1 MARIADYSKDT
12 TITGGDKVIGTNQ
25 ANGDTVNFLVEDL
38 ANYITSVADV
48 DVSVANL
55 KIRLPQI
62 DSDVT
67 IGNGSGV
74 DTTISGNLNVN
85 GNLTVNGT
93 IAGLSVEESLS
104 VVFNVKNTS
113 GGLLPKGTVVHVAST
128 QSSQGNIIDVVK
140 ADNSSSSGMPAIGIL
155 NVQLADDGEGEAVV
169 LGRVSNIDTSAFT
182 AGDELYVNT
191 NGDFT
196 NVKPTG
202 TALIQK
208 IAVVIKSHASNGSIE
223 VFGAG
228 RSNDVPNIALNNIWV
243 GNASG
248 VPTPTVHTIENI
260 TDVNITNLQDNQ
272 ILKYNSSTSKWQNEA
287 DGGGG
292 GGIQLTD
299 LSVGTEGT
307 ASGDGD
313 VSYNNSTGVFTYT
326 PPDLSSYLTSV
337 SLNDLTDT
345 TITSPANGQVLKYN
359 STTSRF
365 ENQADAEGIALTDLS
380 VGAEASASGDGAI
393 AYNNTTGVFT
403 YTPPDLSSYL
413 TSAVDGTGTANNLP
427 IWSDADTL
435 TDSILTQ
442 DSGATKIQVAG
453 GIDTTGIIQTSTTN
467 ANLQIQGNGT
477 GGVEVRGAGGN
488 DGKIQINCSVNS
500 HGVTLQSPPHSSGA
514 TYTLILPTTS
524 GTSGQ
529 VLTSGGSSPSQ
540 LTWSTPSTGTIDGTG
555 SANKLAIWS
564 DADTLTNNTNLH
576 WDATNDRLG
585 IGTNSP
591 SSKLDVNGNTNI
603 TGTLGVTSGLTSASI
618 NVGSFIY
625 HDGDTDTYI
634 GFGLDSITLGAGN
647 IEFLRL
653 NEGATDEL
661 VVNEQ
666 GVDID
671 FRVESSGNAN
681 MLFIDGGNNKVGIGT
696 DSPATSLDINATDA
710 IIVPKGTSTQRDA
723 LTAESG
729 MFRFNT
735 TDNGFEGYNG
745 TEWGVIGGNIGTS
758 RLVNDAVTHDK
769 LENRYTAVVSKSDTS
784 GTGASAI
791 DIGWDDGTV
800 FNFTATLTGAIELKF
815 DAYKVGQVIDI
826 YGLTGSQTITFTSTG
841 AGTTTVNNVGA
852 GEYDGSTTNHIQV
865 VCLAEGS
872 SPVFNYSTAT
882 YASDN
887 SPNA

>member
-38 ANYITSVADV
+38 ANYMSSISDI

-62 DSDVT
+62 DSNIT
-67 IGNGSGV
+67 IGDGSDV
-74 DTTISGNLNVN
+74 DTTISGDLNVN
-85 GNLTVNGT
+85 GDLTVNGT
-93 IAGLSVEESLS
+93 ISGLSVEESLS

-113 GGLLPKGTVVHVAST
+113 GQLLPKGTVVHVDST

-140 ADNSSSSGMPAIGIL
+140 ADNSSATGMPAIGIL

-169 LGRVSNIDTSAFT
+169 IGRVNDIDTSAFT

-191 NGDFT
+191 NGGFT

-228 RSNDVPNIALNNIWV
+228 RSNDLPNIALNNVWL

-272 ILKYNSSTSKWQNEA
+272 ILKYNSSTSKWQNEVDA
-287 DGGGG
+287 GSSGS
-292 GGIQLTD
+292 GIALTD

-345 TITSPANGQVLKYN
+345 TIASPANGQVLKYN

-365 ENQADAEGIALTDLS
+365 ENQADAGGIALTDLS
-380 VGAEASASGDGAI
+380 VGTEASASGDGAI

-413 TSAVDGTGTANNLP
+413 TSAVDGTGTADNFP
-427 IWSDADTL
+427 IWSDSDTL

-442 DSGATKIQVAG
+442 DSGATKVQVAG

-488 DGKIQINCSVNS
+488 DGKIQINCSANS

-540 LTWSTPSTGTIDGTG
+540 LTWST
-555 SANKLAIWS
+555 
-564 DADTLTNNTNLH
+564 
-576 WDATNDRLG
+576 
-585 IGTNSP
+585 
-591 SSKLDVNGNTNI
+591 I
-603 TGTLGVTSGLTSASI
+603 TVAA
-618 NVGSFIY
+618 
-625 HDGDTDTYI
+625 
-634 GFGLDSITLGAGN
+634 DSITSDKINFIDDSLSAATAGHMLISDGTDFGN
-647 IEFLRL
+647 VAMSGDAVITSAGIISIEDSSITPDMRADSFFTKIPGDIWQSGDG
-653 NEGATDEL
+653 NWVTDAPYQKFTVDPTAGTSFNLPNLTSSETNPL
-661 VVNEQ
+661 VVITNGKYGIPYRFQVNVSGGSADIKFAFEVPSVSADYTTYYKN
-666 GVDID
+666 GFGIDEYNDANSVTIPAYIEVIFYKADID
-671 FRVESSGNAN
+671 
-681 MLFIDGGNNKVGIGT
+681 LGGS
-696 DSPATSLDINATDA
+696 DLYS
-710 IIVPKGTSTQRDA
+710 
-723 LTAESG
+723 TAEVIS
-729 MFRFNT
+729 FNQPSIL
-735 TDNGFEGYNG
+735 DN
-745 TEWGVIGGNIGTS
+745 
-758 RLVNDAVTHDK
+758 AVTHDK
-769 LENRYTAVVSKSDTS
+769 LSNRYTAVQTIATTTSTLDLDTS
-784 GTGASAI
+784 SYS
-791 DIGWDDGTV
+791 V
-800 FNFTATLTGAIELKF
+800 FNITGNLQATQTINIQNMKT
-815 DAYKVGQVIDI
+815 GQVIDI
-826 YGLTGSQTITFTSTG
+826 LATGTSTL
-841 AGTTTVNNVGA
+841 TLTSDDTSETFNNLGGVT
-852 GEYDGSTTNHIQV
+852 YDGSGDNHIQII
-865 VCLAEGS
+865 CINDTDSAAIY
-872 SPVFNYSTAT
+872 NYTIQT
-882 YASDN
+882 YTSN
-887 SPNA
+887 NQPN

>member
-38 ANYITSVADV
+38 ANYITSIADV

-67 IGNGSGV
+67 IGNGSDV

-85 GNLTVNGT
+85 GDLTVNGT

-113 GGLLPKGTVVHVAST
+113 GELLPKGTVVHVAST

-169 LGRVSNIDTSAFT
+169 VGRVSNIDTSAFT

-191 NGDFT
+191 NGGFT

-248 VPTPTVHTIENI
+248 TPTPTAHTIENI
-260 TDVNITNLQDNQ
+260 IDVNIANLQDNQ

-299 LSVGTEGT
+299 LSVGTEST

-313 VSYNNSTGVFTYT
+313 VSYNNS
-326 PPDLSSYLTSV
+326 
-337 SLNDLTDT
+337 
-345 TITSPANGQVLKYN
+345 
-359 STTSRF
+359 
-365 ENQADAEGIALTDLS
+365 
-380 VGAEASASGDGAI
+380 
-393 AYNNTTGVFT
+393 TGVFT

-442 DSGATKIQVAG
+442 DLGATKIQVAG
-453 GIDTTGIIQTSTTN
+453 GIDTTGIIQASTTN

-488 DGKIQINCSVNS
+488 DGKIQINCSTNF

-540 LTWSTPSTGTIDGTG
+540 LTWSTPGTGNIDGTG
-555 SANKLAIWS
+555 VTNKIAIWS

-576 WDATNDRLG
+576 WDTTNERLG
-585 IGTNSP
+585 IGTSLP
-591 SSKLDVNGNTNI
+591 SFKLDVNGNTNI
-603 TGTLGVTSGLTSASI
+603 TGTLNVTSSLTSPSI
-618 NVGSFIY
+618 NVSSFIY

-634 GFGLDSITLGAGN
+634 SFGLDQIILSAGN

-653 NEGATDEL
+653 AEGATDKL

-666 GVDID
+666 GEDID

-696 DSPATSLDINATDA
+696 NSPATSLDINATDA
-710 IIVPKGTSTQRDA
+710 IIVPKGSSTQRDA

-769 LENRYTAVVSKSDTS
+769 LENRYTAIVSKSDTS

-841 AGTTTVNNVGA
+841 TGTTTVNNVGA
-852 GEYDGSTTNHIQV
+852 GEYDGSATNHIQV
-865 VCLAEGS
+865 VCLAEGN

>member
-38 ANYITSVADV
+38 ANYISSIADI

-67 IGNGSGV
+67 IGNGSDV

-85 GNLTVNGT
+85 GDLTVNGT

-113 GGLLPKGTVVHVAST
+113 GELLPKGTVVHVAST

-169 LGRVSNIDTSAFT
+169 VGRVSNIDTSAFT

-191 NGDFT
+191 NGGFT

-248 VPTPTVHTIENI
+248 EPTPTVHTIENI

-287 DGGGG
+287 DGGVGS
-292 GGIQLTD
+292 GIQLTD
-299 LSVGTEGT
+299 LSVGTEST

-313 VSYNNSTGVFTYT
+313 VSYNNS
-326 PPDLSSYLTSV
+326 
-337 SLNDLTDT
+337 
-345 TITSPANGQVLKYN
+345 
-359 STTSRF
+359 
-365 ENQADAEGIALTDLS
+365 
-380 VGAEASASGDGAI
+380 
-393 AYNNTTGVFT
+393 TGVFT

-442 DSGATKIQVAG
+442 DLGATKIQVAG
-453 GIDTTGIIQTSTTN
+453 GIDTTGIIQASTTN

-488 DGKIQINCSVNS
+488 DGKIQINCSTNF

-540 LTWSTPSTGTIDGTG
+540 LTWSTPGTGNIDGTG
-555 SANKLAIWS
+555 VTNTIAIWS

-576 WDATNDRLG
+576 WDTTNERLG
-585 IGTNSP
+585 IGTSLP
-591 SSKLDVNGNTNI
+591 SFKLDVNGNTNI
-603 TGTLGVTSGLTSASI
+603 TGTLNVTSSLTSPSI
-618 NVGSFIY
+618 NVNNFIY

-634 GFGLDSITLGAGN
+634 SFGLDQIILGAGN

-653 NEGATDEL
+653 TEGATDKL

-666 GVDID
+666 GEDID

-696 DSPATSLDINATDA
+696 NSPATSLDINATDA
-710 IIVPKGTSTQRDA
+710 IIVPKGSSTQRDA

-745 TEWGVIGGNIGTS
+745 TEWGALAGSGGTTNVVVDTFSGDASDTTFNITNTIADVDNVQIYIDG
-758 RLVNDAVTHDK
+758 V
-769 LENRYTAVVSKSDTS
+769 YQSKSNYSTS
-784 GTGASAI
+784 GT
-791 DIGWDDGTV
+791 
-800 FNFTATLTGAIELKF
+800 
-815 DAYKVGQVIDI
+815 
-826 YGLTGSQTITFTSTG
+826 TITFTTPPPSGVDNIEITHFVQING
-841 AGTTTVNNVGA
+841 DPSIEVDTFNGNSPTNVFTLTTAPVTKNNLQIYINGVYQA
-852 GEYDGSTTNHIQV
+852 K
-865 VCLAEGS
+865 A
-872 SPVFNYSTAT
+872 NYSVSGTSLT
-882 YASDN
+882 FTTPPPTGTNNIEVTHLKIS
-887 SPNA
+887 

>member
-38 ANYITSVADV
+38 ANYISSIADV

-62 DSDVT
+62 DSDIT
-67 IGNGSGV
+67 IGDGSDV
-74 DTTISGNLNVN
+74 DTTISGDLNVN
-85 GNLTVNGT
+85 GDLTVNGA
-93 IAGLSVEESLS
+93 ISGLSVEESLS

-140 ADNSSSSGMPAIGIL
+140 ADNSSAAGIPAIGIL

-169 LGRVSNIDTSAFT
+169 VGRVSGIDTSAFT

-191 NGDFT
+191 NGGFT

-202 TALIQK
+202 TTLIQK

-228 RSNDVPNIALNNIWV
+228 RSNDLPNIALNNVWL

-248 VPTPTVHTIENI
+248 VPTPTIHTIENI

-292 GGIQLTD
+292 GGVQLTD

-313 VSYNNSTGVFTYT
+313 VSYNNS
-326 PPDLSSYLTSV
+326 
-337 SLNDLTDT
+337 
-345 TITSPANGQVLKYN
+345 
-359 STTSRF
+359 
-365 ENQADAEGIALTDLS
+365 
-380 VGAEASASGDGAI
+380 
-393 AYNNTTGVFT
+393 TGVFT

-442 DSGATKIQVAG
+442 DSGATKVQVAG

-488 DGKIQINCSVNS
+488 DGKIQINCSANS

-540 LTWSTPSTGTIDGTG
+540 LTWSTPSTGAIDGTG

-564 DADTLTNNTNLH
+564 DADTLTNDTDLH
-576 WDATNDRLG
+576 WDDTNNRLG
-585 IGTNSP
+585 IGTATP
-591 SSKLDVNGNTNI
+591 SATLDVDG
-603 TGTLGVTSGLTSASI
+603 ASI
-618 NVGSFIY
+618 FRDQLNVDP
-625 HDGDTDTYI
+625 DGNPNNVLSLNARVANDYSNLVFRNGVGTANWAELVATPNTLAI
-634 GFGLDSITLGAGN
+634 ETNSVERLRIDSAGN
-647 IEFLRL
+647 
-653 NEGATDEL
+653 
-661 VVNEQ
+661 
-666 GVDID
+666 
-671 FRVESSGNAN
+671 
-681 MLFIDGGNNKVGIGT
+681 VGIGT
-696 DSPATSLDINATDA
+696 DSPSGTLDIKNSTVSSYNLRLTAADNGDMGGFYQTSSNAAELYLKNGSSSTKLKLASDGSTWFNGGNVGIGTAAPAVSLDINAADA
-710 IIVPKGTSTQRDA
+710 IAFPTGTTAQRPSSPAAGMLRYNSTEGQ
-723 LTAESG
+723 
-729 MFRFNT
+729 
-735 TDNGFEGYNG
+735 FEGYT
-745 TEWGVIGGNIGTS
+745 TEWGSIGGGEDYTP
-758 RLVNDAVTHDK
+758 LAVTK
-769 LENRYTAVVSKSDTS
+769 NGSNQF
-784 GTGASAI
+784 
-791 DIGWDDGTV
+791 V
-800 FNFTATLTGAIELKF
+800 FNFADAVNFSCAATGTWTFNPTVVAA
-815 DAYKVGQVIDI
+815 DVGKSGVII
-826 YGLTGSQTITFTSTG
+826 INNT
-841 AGTTTVNNVGA
+841 GTTTPGA
-852 GEYDGSTTNHIQV
+852 LPSVFKTPNGDAIVFETDSGDTSIISYFIASTTKV
-865 VCLAEGS
+865 LV
-872 SPVFNYSTAT
+872 NYVGNFS
-882 YASDN
+882 
-887 SPNA
+887 

>member
-38 ANYITSVADV
+38 ANYISSIADV

-62 DSDVT
+62 DSDIT
-67 IGNGSGV
+67 IGDGSDV
-74 DTTISGNLNVN
+74 DTTISGDLNVN
-85 GNLTVNGT
+85 GDLTVNGA
-93 IAGLSVEESLS
+93 ISGLSVEESLS

-140 ADNSSSSGMPAIGIL
+140 ADNSSAAGIPAIGIL

-169 LGRVSNIDTSAFT
+169 VGRVSGIDTSAFT

-191 NGDFT
+191 NGGFT

-202 TALIQK
+202 TTLIQK

-228 RSNDVPNIALNNIWV
+228 RSNDLPNIALNNVWL

-248 VPTPTVHTIENI
+248 VPTPTIHTIENI

-287 DGGGG
+287 DGVGGG
-292 GGIQLTD
+292 GVQLTD

-337 SLNDLTDT
+337 SLNDLTDA
-345 TITSPANGQVLKYN
+345 TIASPANGQVLKYN

-380 VGAEASASGDGAI
+380 VGTEASASGDGAI

-442 DSGATKIQVAG
+442 DSGATKVQVAG

-488 DGKIQINCSVNS
+488 DGKIQINCSANS

-540 LTWSTPSTGTIDGTG
+540 LTWSTPSTGAIDGTG

-564 DADTLTNNTNLH
+564 DIDTLTNDADLH

-585 IGTNSP
+585 VGTNSP
-591 SSKLDVNGNTNI
+591 TKKLDV
-603 TGTLGVTSGLTSASI
+603 
-618 NVGSFIY
+618 
-625 HDGDTDTYI
+625 DGAI
-634 GFGLDSITLGAGN
+634 RANGN
-647 IEFLRL
+647 IEVRGGGRMLVNTSSAALRFGTS
-653 NEGATDEL
+653 NAERMR
-661 VVNEQ
+661 
-666 GVDID
+666 I
-671 FRVESSGNAN
+671 SS
-681 MLFIDGGNNKVGIGT
+681 DGKVGIGT
-696 DSPATSLDINATDA
+696 TSPEQLLHLYGSGSNNVPLKIESAANTSFLHFVDANTTADYKVRLGSSGDNLLAWAGGAERMRIASTGKVGIGTTSPAASLDINATDA
-710 IIVPKGTSTQRDA
+710 IIVPKGTDAERNA

-735 TDNGFEGYNG
+735 TDNEFEGYDG
-745 TEWGVIGGNIGTS
+745 TEWGAIGGGEDYTP
-758 RLVNDAVTHDK
+758 LAVTK
-769 LENRYTAVVSKSDTS
+769 NGSNQF
-784 GTGASAI
+784 
-791 DIGWDDGTV
+791 V
-800 FNFTATLTGAIELKF
+800 FNFADAVNFSCAATGTWTFNPTVVAA
-815 DAYKVGQVIDI
+815 DVGKSGVII
-826 YGLTGSQTITFTSTG
+826 INNT
-841 AGTTTVNNVGA
+841 GTTTPGA
-852 GEYDGSTTNHIQV
+852 LPSVFKTPNGDAIVFETDSGDTSIISYFIASTTKV
-865 VCLAEGS
+865 LV
-872 SPVFNYSTAT
+872 NYVGNFS
-882 YASDN
+882 
-887 SPNA
+887 

>member
-38 ANYITSVADV
+38 ANYISSIADV

-62 DSDVT
+62 DSDIT
-67 IGNGSGV
+67 IGDGSDV
-74 DTTISGNLNVN
+74 DTTISGDLNVN
-85 GNLTVNGT
+85 GDLTVNGA
-93 IAGLSVEESLS
+93 ISGLSVEESLS

-140 ADNSSSSGMPAIGIL
+140 ADNSSAAGIPAIGIL

-169 LGRVSNIDTSAFT
+169 VGRVSGIDTSAFT

-191 NGDFT
+191 NGGFT

-202 TALIQK
+202 TTLIQK

-228 RSNDVPNIALNNIWV
+228 RSNDLPNIALNNVWL

-248 VPTPTVHTIENI
+248 VPTPTIHTIENI

-287 DGGGG
+287 DGVGGG
-292 GGIQLTD
+292 GVQLTD

-313 VSYNNSTGVFTYT
+313 VSYNNS
-326 PPDLSSYLTSV
+326 
-337 SLNDLTDT
+337 
-345 TITSPANGQVLKYN
+345 
-359 STTSRF
+359 
-365 ENQADAEGIALTDLS
+365 
-380 VGAEASASGDGAI
+380 
-393 AYNNTTGVFT
+393 TGVFT

-442 DSGATKIQVAG
+442 DSGATKVQVAG

-488 DGKIQINCSVNS
+488 DGKIQINCSANS

-540 LTWSTPSTGTIDGTG
+540 LTWSTPSTGAIDGTG

-564 DADTLTNNTNLH
+564 DIDTLTNDADLH

-585 IGTNSP
+585 VGTNSP
-591 SSKLDVNGNTNI
+591 TKKLDV
-603 TGTLGVTSGLTSASI
+603 
-618 NVGSFIY
+618 
-625 HDGDTDTYI
+625 DGAI
-634 GFGLDSITLGAGN
+634 RANGN
-647 IEFLRL
+647 IEVRGGGRMLVNTSSAALRFGTS
-653 NEGATDEL
+653 NAERMR
-661 VVNEQ
+661 
-666 GVDID
+666 I
-671 FRVESSGNAN
+671 SS
-681 MLFIDGGNNKVGIGT
+681 DGKVGIGT
-696 DSPATSLDINATDA
+696 TSPEQLLHLYGSGSNNVPLKIESAANTSFLHFVDANTTADYKVRLGSSGDNLLAWAGGAERMRIASTGKVGIGTTSPAASLDINATDA
-710 IIVPKGTSTQRDA
+710 IIVPKGTDAERNA

-735 TDNGFEGYNG
+735 TDNEFEGYDG
-745 TEWGVIGGNIGTS
+745 TEWGAIGGGEDYTP
-758 RLVNDAVTHDK
+758 LAVTK
-769 LENRYTAVVSKSDTS
+769 NGSNQF
-784 GTGASAI
+784 
-791 DIGWDDGTV
+791 V
-800 FNFTATLTGAIELKF
+800 FNFADAVNFSCAATGTWTFNPTVVAA
-815 DAYKVGQVIDI
+815 DVGKSGVII
-826 YGLTGSQTITFTSTG
+826 INNT
-841 AGTTTVNNVGA
+841 GTTTPGA
-852 GEYDGSTTNHIQV
+852 LPSVFKTPNGDAIVFETDSGDTSIISYFIASTTKV
-865 VCLAEGS
+865 LV
-872 SPVFNYSTAT
+872 NYVGNFS
-882 YASDN
+882 
-887 SPNA
+887 